1 MTQEPR
7 QPASELIGEVQ
18 RWLLRT
24 SARGVSRG
32 LNDQIRTALR
42 GGGHGDVWETATADE
57 EPPECA
63 WCPICRARRRL
74 RESGPGLA
82 SGVAAATDAVGV
94 AMQDALSAF
103 EAAMAAAGRQARPR
117 PQPDG
122 EVWDVATDEPGTPAL
137 VEPGADGPAAGG
149 AAAQPS
155 AGAAAAPAEPAGPAS
170 AADTAGPGPAA
181 GAAGPEPAD
190 AAGPGPVADVA
201 APGPADAVG
210 LEPAGPEPAGA
221 AGPEPADAAAP
232 PPVAGPARPKPES
245 HGDDAAEQD
254 S

>member
-1 MTQEPR
+1 VTQEPR
-7 QPASELIGEVQ
+7 QPASDLVGDVQ

-82 SGVAAATDAVGV
+82 SHVAAATDVVGV
-94 AMQDALSAF
+94 VMQDAVSAF
-103 EAAMAAAGRQARPR
+103 EAAVAAAGRQARPR
-117 PQPDG
+117 SGPPAAS
-122 EVWDVATDEPGTPAL
+122 EVWDAATDEPGPPSL
-137 VEPGADGPAAGG
+137 VEPPGAPAPAQPAADGQASAPAAAETAAGPAAPET
-149 AAAQPS
+149 A
-155 AGAAAAPAEPAGPAS
+155 AGPAV
-170 AADTAGPGPAA
+170 
-181 GAAGPEPAD
+181 PEP
-190 AAGPGPVADVA
+190 
-201 APGPADAVG
+201 
-210 LEPAGPEPAGA
+210 PAGPEV
-221 AGPEPADAAAP
+221 PEPPAP
-232 PPVAGPARPKPES
+232 EPPAS
-245 HGDDAAEQD
+245 SGDDAPAGG

>member
-1 MTQEPR
+1 VTQEPR
-7 QPASELIGEVQ
+7 QPASDLVGDVQ

-82 SGVAAATDAVGV
+82 SHVAAATDAVGV
-94 AMQDALSAF
+94 VMQDAVSAF
-103 EAAMAAAGRQARPR
+103 EAAVAAAGRQARPR
-117 PQPDG
+117 SGPPAGG
-122 EVWDVATDEPGTPAL
+122 EVWDVATDEPGSPSL
-137 VEPGADGPAAGG
+137 VEPPGAPAPGQPADSGPATTSATPETSTGPAA
-149 AAAQPS
+149 S
-155 AGAAAAPAEPAGPAS
+155 EP
-170 AADTAGPGPAA
+170 
-181 GAAGPEPAD
+181 
-190 AAGPGPVADVA
+190 
-201 APGPADAVG
+201 
-210 LEPAGPEPAGA
+210 PAGPEV
-221 AGPEPADAAAP
+221 PEPPAP
-232 PPVAGPARPKPES
+232 EPPAS
-245 HGDDAAEQD
+245 SGDDAPAAG

>member
-1 MTQEPR
+1 VTQEPR

-57 EPPECA
+57 EPPECT

-74 RESGPGLA
+74 RESGPGVA

-94 AMQDALSAF
+94 VMQDALSAF
-103 EAAMAAAGRQARPR
+103 EAAVAAAGRQARPR

-122 EVWDVATDEPGTPAL
+122 EVWDMATDEPGAPAL
-137 VEPGADGPAAGG
+137 VEPAGPRATPPPPADGPAAGG
-149 AAAQPS
+149 AAAAQPP
-155 AGAAAAPAEPAGPAS
+155 AGAAADPAGP
-170 AADTAGPGPAA
+170 
-181 GAAGPEPAD
+181 AGPEPAAGVARPGPVAD
-190 AAGPGPVADVA
+190 AGAPEPVADVA
-201 APGPADAVG
+201 AP
-210 LEPAGPEPAGA
+210 EPAADVAAPEPAADVA
-221 AGPEPADAAAP
+221 APEPVAD
-232 PPVAGPARPKPES
+232 VARPEPES
-245 HGDDAAEQD
+245 HGDDAAQPD

>member
-1 MTQEPR
+1 VTQEPR
-7 QPASELIGEVQ
+7 QPASDLVGDVQ

-82 SGVAAATDAVGV
+82 SHVAAATDAVGV
-94 AMQDALSAF
+94 VMQDAVSAF
-103 EAAMAAAGRQARPR
+103 EAAVAAAGRQARPR
-117 PQPDG
+117 SGPPAGG
-122 EVWDVATDEPGTPAL
+122 EVWDVATDEPGSPSL
-137 VEPGADGPAAGG
+137 VEPPGAPAPAQPAAGG
-149 AAAQPS
+149 QATTP
-155 AGAAAAPAEPAGPAS
+155 AAPEAAAGPA
-170 AADTAGPGPAA
+170 A
-181 GAAGPEPAD
+181 PEP
-190 AAGPGPVADVA
+190 
-201 APGPADAVG
+201 
-210 LEPAGPEPAGA
+210 PAGPEV
-221 AGPEPADAAAP
+221 PEPPAP
-232 PPVAGPARPKPES
+232 EPPAS
-245 HGDDAAEQD
+245 SGDDAPAAG

>member
-7 QPASELIGEVQ
+7 QPASDLVGDVQ

-82 SGVAAATDAVGV
+82 SHVAAATDAVGV
-94 AMQDALSAF
+94 VMQDAVSAF
-103 EAAMAAAGRQARPR
+103 EAAVAAAGRQARPR
-117 PQPDG
+117 SGPPAGG
-122 EVWDVATDEPGTPAL
+122 EVWDVATDEPGSPSL
-137 VEPGADGPAAGG
+137 VEPPGAPAPGQPADSGPATTSATPETSTGPAA
-149 AAAQPS
+149 S
-155 AGAAAAPAEPAGPAS
+155 EP
-170 AADTAGPGPAA
+170 
-181 GAAGPEPAD
+181 
-190 AAGPGPVADVA
+190 
-201 APGPADAVG
+201 
-210 LEPAGPEPAGA
+210 PAGPEV
-221 AGPEPADAAAP
+221 PEPPAP
-232 PPVAGPARPKPES
+232 EPPAS
-245 HGDDAAEQD
+245 SGDDAPAAG

>member
-7 QPASELIGEVQ
+7 QPASDLVGDVQ

-82 SGVAAATDAVGV
+82 SHVAAATDAVGV
-94 AMQDALSAF
+94 VMQDAVSAF
-103 EAAMAAAGRQARPR
+103 EAAVAAAGRQARPR
-117 PQPDG
+117 SGPPAGG
-122 EVWDVATDEPGTPAL
+122 EVWDVATDEPGSPSL
-137 VEPGADGPAAGG
+137 VEPPGAPAPAQPAADGQATGPAAAET
-149 AAAQPS
+149 AAWP
-155 AGAAAAPAEPAGPAS
+155 AAPEPPAGPVPEPPAPEPPAS
-170 AADTAGPGPAA
+170 SGDDAPAA
-181 GAAGPEPAD
+181 G
-190 AAGPGPVADVA
+190 
-201 APGPADAVG
+201 
-210 LEPAGPEPAGA
+210 
-221 AGPEPADAAAP
+221 
-232 PPVAGPARPKPES
+232 S
-245 HGDDAAEQD
+245 
-254 S
+254 

>member
-7 QPASELIGEVQ
+7 QPASDLVGDVQ

-82 SGVAAATDAVGV
+82 SHVAAATDVVGV
-94 AMQDALSAF
+94 VMQDAVSAF
-103 EAAMAAAGRQARPR
+103 EAAVSAAGRQARPR
-117 PQPDG
+117 SGPPAGG
-122 EVWDVATDEPGTPAL
+122 EVWDVATDEPGSPSL
-137 VEPGADGPAAGG
+137 VEPPGAPAPAQPAARPGHRPGRAGDSGRPGRARAAGG
-149 AAAQPS
+149 PGG
-155 AGAAAAPAEPAGPAS
+155 AG
-170 AADTAGPGPAA
+170 TAGPGTA
-181 GAAGPEPAD
+181 GQFRGRR
-190 AAGPGPVADVA
+190 PGGRQLTGRCRLCPRMVLGAPVSWQGEAW
-201 APGPADAVG
+201 
-210 LEPAGPEPAGA
+210 
-221 AGPEPADAAAP
+221 
-232 PPVAGPARPKPES
+232 R
-245 HGDDAAEQD
+245 
-254 S
+254 

>member
-1 MTQEPR
+1 VTQEPR
-7 QPASELIGEVQ
+7 QPASDLVGDVQ

-82 SGVAAATDAVGV
+82 SHVAAATDAVGV
-94 AMQDALSAF
+94 VMQDAVSAF

-117 PQPDG
+117 SGSPAGG
-122 EVWDVATDEPGTPAL
+122 EVWDVATDEPGSPSL
-137 VEPGADGPAAGG
+137 VEAPGAQAPAQPAADGPA
-149 AAAQPS
+149 
-155 AGAAAAPAEPAGPAS
+155 
-170 AADTAGPGPAA
+170 TGPAA
-181 GAAGPEPAD
+181 PGTAAGQATGPAAAETAAGPPAPEP
-190 AAGPGPVADVA
+190 
-201 APGPADAVG
+201 
-210 LEPAGPEPAGA
+210 PAGPE
-221 AGPEPADAAAP
+221 GPEPPAP
-232 PPVAGPARPKPES
+232 EPPAS
-245 HGDDAAEQD
+245 SGDDTPAAGR
-254 S
+254 